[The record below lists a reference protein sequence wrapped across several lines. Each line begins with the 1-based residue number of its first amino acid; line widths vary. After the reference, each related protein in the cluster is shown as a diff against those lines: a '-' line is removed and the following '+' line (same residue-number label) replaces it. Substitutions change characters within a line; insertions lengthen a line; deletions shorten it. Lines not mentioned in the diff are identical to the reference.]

1 MTIAQQNRSCRRGQR
16 WLALVATLCLF
27 VAALIQPASAAT
39 PKAKAEILWDTW
51 GVPHIFAEDAAS
63 AFRAF
68 GWAQMQSHG
77 DLVLRLYA
85 QARGRGAEFYGE
97 EYLAADQA
105 TRLLG
110 IPERGEEW
118 YLVQPPAFRKNIDA
132 FVAGMNE
139 YARQHPDQLAAASR
153 ALLPVTGAD
162 VFAHIGRVMALFV
175 AASSECGAAL
185 TGLKLDEQPGGHAW
199 AVAPAHSASGHA
211 LLLTSPSMP
220 WGDLY
225 SFYEAQIVAPGV
237 DIYGAAL
244 VGFPTLSIAFNDS
257 LGWTHT
263 LNPIDVCD
271 LYLLSPATA
280 TLGAGYT
287 FDGQIRAF
295 ETITQTIK
303 IAQTDGSLRS
313 EPFVIRRAVQGPV
326 ITQGGRVFAMRMA
339 GQEQFPVAGLAEQ
352 WWEMGKAR
360 NLAEFQS
367 ALRRMQLPLF
377 NVIYAGRD
385 GQILSLF
392 AGNLP
397 ARARGDLSF
406 WALPAP
412 GDTSTLVWTEA
423 HSYDDLPKTI
433 NPPAG
438 WVQSAGGL
446 PWLMTLPPLDP
457 ADYPVYIAPRVMT
470 DARHF
475 LREQAGIK
483 LLLAHDQLSVSQLLA
498 ATNSTRSEMAD
509 RLLDRLIAA
518 ARRSGT
524 PPARRAAAVLAR
536 WDRQAEA
543 ESRGTALFAL
553 WYQHWVPLM
562 SMRVAAANPMLTP
575 IPSLTSR
582 ALFYETIWDAADPL
596 NTPTGF
602 LIPSVAVKALETAAL
617 QLDQMGLPLDVAWGD
632 VARFRRGQIDL
643 PAVGGSG
650 DLGIVR
656 AMDFAPGADG
666 QLDAVG
672 GPAYLALV
680 EFADPVRAWVLTAY
694 GNASQPDSPHN
705 GDQLRLAAHK
715 EMRPAWRTRADI
727 LAHLEERTLLGE

>member
-1 MTIAQQNRSCRRGQR
+1 MSIAQQNRSCQRSQR
-16 WLALVATLCLF
+16 WLALVAIVVLLIHTLL
-27 VAALIQPASAAT
+27 QPVSAAP
-39 PKAKAEILWDTW
+39 PKAKVEILWDTW
-51 GVPHIFAEDAAS
+51 GVPHIFAEDAES
-63 AFRAF
+63 ALRAF
-68 GWAQMQSHG
+68 GWAQMRSHG
-77 DLVLRLYA
+77 DLILRLYA

-97 EYLAADQA
+97 EYLAGDQA

-110 IPERGEEW
+110 IPERGQEW
-118 YLVQPPAFRKNIDA
+118 YLAQPPAFRSKIDA
-132 FVAGMNE
+132 FVVGMNK
-139 YARQHPDQLAAASR
+139 YAREHPDQLATGR
-153 ALLPVTGAD
+153 ALLPFTGAD
-162 VFAHIGRVMALFV
+162 VLAHIARVMAIFV
-175 AASSECGAAL
+175 AASSECGAMLPNFKMDA
-185 TGLKLDEQPGGHAW
+185 QPGGHGW
-199 AVAPAHSASGHA
+199 AVAPSHSASGHA
-211 LLLTSPSMP
+211 LLLASPSMP
-220 WGDLY
+220 WGDAQT
-225 SFYEAQIVAPGV
+225 FYEAQIVAPGV
-237 DIYGAAL
+237 DVYGAAL

-271 LYLLSPATA
+271 LYLLSPVAA
-280 TLGAGYT
+280 SLDAGYK

-295 ETITQTIK
+295 ATVTQTIK
-303 IAQTDGSLRS
+303 IAQPDGTLRV

-326 ITQGGRVFAMRMA
+326 IVQGGRALAMRMA
-339 GQEQFPVAGLAEQ
+339 GQEQLPVGGLAEQ
-352 WWEMGKAR
+352 WWEMGKAH
-360 NLAEFQS
+360 NLAEFQT
-367 ALRRMQLPLF
+367 ALRHMQLPLF
-377 NVIYAGRD
+377 TVTYADRD

-406 WALPAP
+406 WRLPAP
-412 GDTSTLVWTEA
+412 GDSSTLVWTEA
-423 HSYDDLPKTI
+423 HGYDELPKAI

-446 PWLMTLPPLDP
+446 PWFMTLPALDP
-457 ADYPVYIAPRVMT
+457 ADYPVYTAARIMT

-483 LLLAHDQLSVSQLLA
+483 LLLAHDKLSVDQILS

-509 RLLDRLIAA
+509 RLLETLIAA
-518 ARRSGT
+518 ARRSST
-524 PPARRAAAVLAR
+524 PTTRRAAAVLAR

-543 ESRGTALFAL
+543 ESKGTALFAL

-562 SMRVAAANPMLTP
+562 SMRVTASNPMLTP
-575 IPSLTSR
+575 IPALTSR
-582 ALFYETIWDAADPL
+582 ALFYETLWDPADPL

-617 QLDQMGLPLDVAWGD
+617 QLEQMGLPLDVAWGD

-643 PAVGGSG
+643 PAAGGSG

-656 AMDFAPGADG
+656 ALDFAPGADG
-666 QLDAVG
+666 RLEAVG

-705 GDQLRLAAHK
+705 GDQLRLAAQK
-715 EMRPAWRTRADI
+715 ELRPAWRTRADI
-727 LAHLEERTLLGE
+727 LAHLEARTLP